1 MWRETTIEAGAKNV
15 WQCGIRAT
23 EDHQRQVGTDSS
35 AIFSRLGAK
44 VEGDRLCGPWLT
56 LIEGEGD
63 GARCLIMSGT
73 VADDWPDEN
82 GSHWDK
88 VETCTW
94 YVLFSVWVIRNTPVG
109 TEYIHLNSTGKDRN
123 KPFEGP
129 SRIDLHETR
138 AVSGE
143 YDQSQK

>member
-63 GARCLIMSGT
+63 GARCLIMSGP

-88 VETCTW
+88 VETCKW
-94 YVLFSVWVIRNTPVG
+94 YVLLSVLAIRNTYTRLYRVHKS
-109 TEYIHLNSTGKDRN
+109 ELDRQ
-123 KPFEGP
+123 
-129 SRIDLHETR
+129 R
-138 AVSGE
+138 
-143 YDQSQK
+143 QKQTF